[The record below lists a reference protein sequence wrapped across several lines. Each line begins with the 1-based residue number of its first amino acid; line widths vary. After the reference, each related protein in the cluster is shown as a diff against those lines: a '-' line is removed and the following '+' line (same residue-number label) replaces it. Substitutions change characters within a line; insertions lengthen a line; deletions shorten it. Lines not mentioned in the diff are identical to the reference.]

1 MCEGRRRSGMAQVT
15 EKGIASRAD
24 FERLVIARANAD
36 PEFRKQL
43 LKDTRKAFK
52 DVLGLDLPAGVEVKA
67 VEETGSC
74 FYLVLPVVPNEL
86 SDEDLAKV
94 AGGLGQ
100 QYPKMEGKLQ
110 EGVFKFFQPDVMPT
124 TAPGIWP

>member
-1 MCEGRRRSGMAQVT
+1 MAQAT

-43 LKDTRKAFK
+43 LQDVRKAFK
-52 DVLGLDLPAGVEVKA
+52 DALGLELPPGVEVKA

-94 AGGLGQ
+94 AGGMGQ
-100 QYPKMEGKLQ
+100 QFPKTEWKLQ
-110 EGVFKFFQPDVMPT
+110 EGVFKFFQPEVGPMVV
-124 TAPGIWP
+124 PGELKDSR